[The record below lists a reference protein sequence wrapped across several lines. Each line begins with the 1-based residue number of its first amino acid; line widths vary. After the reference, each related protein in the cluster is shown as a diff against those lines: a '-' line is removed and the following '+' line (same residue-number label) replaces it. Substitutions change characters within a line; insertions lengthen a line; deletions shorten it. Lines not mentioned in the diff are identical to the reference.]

1 MSLEA
6 VLLIAGA
13 FAVGL
18 VIADLVWRREMR
30 RERRWRRPCPD
41 CYGWGTEAEVH
52 DVERGP
58 WPCARCSGLGTVL
71 EP

>member
-30 RERRWRRPCPD
+30 RWRRACPD
-41 CYGWGTEAEVH
+41 CAGWGVKGGEGC
-52 DVERGP
+52 R
-58 WPCARCSGLGTVL
+58 RCGGLGSVL
-71 EP
+71 G